1 MGNDLEKLSK
11 FLPPQCV
18 EVVHGWLHEGGL
30 RLRIT
35 RSRSSKLG
43 DFRGAVPGQPP
54 VISLNGDLNKFTFF
68 VVFVHEFAHYLVWK
82 KYAHRAKPHGR
93 EWKTIYTNLMIP
105 FLSSELFPADLLLA
119 LRSYFNNPQAATG
132 TNLQL
137 TRTLK
142 TFDAP
147 GRKLTVEE
155 IAPNATFSLPD
166 GRHFRKIQQLRKRY
180 KCLCLNNNRLYL
192 FHPLAEIIPVEA

>member
-1 MGNDLEKLSK
+1 MGNDIEKLSK
-11 FLPPQCV
+11 FLPLQCV
-18 EVVHGWLHEGGL
+18 DAVHGWLHEGGL

-43 DFRGAVPGQPP
+43 DFRGAMPGQPP
-54 VISLNGDLNKFTFF
+54 IISLNGDLNKYTFF
-68 VVFVHEFAHYLVWK
+68 VVFVHEYAHFLVWK

-93 EWKTIYTNLMIP
+93 EWKAVYTDLMIP
-105 FLSSELFPADLLLA
+105 FLTTKLFPPELLFA
-119 LRSYFNNPQAATG
+119 LNSYFINPRAASG
-132 TNLQL
+132 SDLNL

-142 TFDAP
+142 SYDAP
-147 GRKLTVEE
+147 RCKVTVEE
-155 IAPNATFSLPD
+155 IAPTATFSLPD

-192 FHPLAEIIPVEA
+192 FHPLTEIIPVDV